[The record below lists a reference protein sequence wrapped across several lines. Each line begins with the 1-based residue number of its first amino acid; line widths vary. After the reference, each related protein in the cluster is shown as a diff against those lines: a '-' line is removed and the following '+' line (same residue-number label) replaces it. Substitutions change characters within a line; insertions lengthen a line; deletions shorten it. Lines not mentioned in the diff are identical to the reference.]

1 MLRKVHLSQ
10 QWLVR
15 LEDLEDR
22 LVKAEE
28 SVQHA
33 DGFDAII
40 SVLLDRYD
48 RNRYGEER
56 LGSIRITSLRQ
67 TLPLFCESEEV
78 ILLGVS
84 VRVGCQR
91 IGKVSDDRD
100 ELCIVRGG
108 YLRSIH

>member
-1 MLRKVHLSQ
+1 MVSKQEGSEVERSFGFDLVCGHDMLRKVHLSQ

-40 SVLLDRYD
+40 SVLLD
-48 RNRYGEER
+48 
-56 LGSIRITSLRQ
+56 
-67 TLPLFCESEEV
+67 
-78 ILLGVS
+78 
-84 VRVGCQR
+84 
-91 IGKVSDDRD
+91 
-100 ELCIVRGG
+100 
-108 YLRSIH
+108 